1 MSQLSRLVRH
11 SAIISLSLALLLIAV
26 PIVLAGTAGLSGTLT
41 PGPTYN
47 RGAGCGSLSGV
58 GTAVYY
64 TTRPITLGVGG
75 LHTFELTSGFSDPYL
90 FLYRDSFNPASPLTN
105 CAAADDDSGAGL
117 LPKMTVNVPAGN
129 YVLVVTS
136 FSNGATGAFSGY
148 MSGPGIGVGIGFS
161 DGRINRFEQYA
172 QAAIYAVDYG
182 TGMGLHI
189 YGIDDATGEGT
200 LALEVTPEMIA
211 AVPEMPPANTL
222 IAATADGR
230 IALYRLTTGEYQVN
244 SGPNVE
250 GYIDV
255 VIFDELSP
263 LSSYYTYRFR

>member
-1 MSQLSRLVRH
+1 MNH
-11 SAIISLSLALLLIAV
+11 SLRFIHRPAMISLFLVLLLIAV
-26 PIVLAGTAGLSGTLT
+26 PIALAATVNLSGTLN

-47 RGAGCGSLSGV
+47 RGAGCGSLSGT

-64 TTRPITLGVGG
+64 TTRPVTISIGG
-75 LHTFELTSGFSDPYL
+75 THIFELTSGFADPYL

-105 CAAADDDSGAGL
+105 CVASDDDSGVGL
-117 LPKMTVNVPAGN
+117 LPKMTATVPAGN
-129 YVLVVTS
+129 YILVITS
-136 FSNGATGAFSGY
+136 FSNGMSGPFSGY
-148 MSGPGIGVGIGFS
+148 MSGPGIGVVISFN

-182 TGMGLHI
+182 TGTGLHI
-189 YGIDDATGEGT
+189 YSIDEATGEGT

-211 AVPEMPPANTL
+211 AVPEMPAANTL

-244 SGPNVE
+244 TGPNAE